1 MFLDKKESGTNIISA
16 QAETKM
22 ETPKKSYHYIYTV
35 LKNIKIYV
43 KMLFAN
49 HMSLKCWTGYIK

>member
-22 ETPKKSYHYIYTV
+22 ETPKKSYHYIYTI
-35 LKNIKIYV
+35 LKI
-43 KMLFAN
+43 
-49 HMSLKCWTGYIK
+49 LKYM

>member
-1 MFLDKKESGTNIISA
+1 MFLDKKESGMNIISA

-22 ETPKKSYHYIYTV
+22 ETPKKSYYIYTV

-49 HMSLKCWTGYIK
+49 HMSLKC